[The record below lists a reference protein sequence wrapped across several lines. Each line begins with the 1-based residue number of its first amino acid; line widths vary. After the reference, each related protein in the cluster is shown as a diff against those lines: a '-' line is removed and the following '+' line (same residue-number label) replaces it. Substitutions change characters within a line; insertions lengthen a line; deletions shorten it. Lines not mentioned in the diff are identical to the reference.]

1 MIIFYCNTMVKYIN
15 SASISGYYKGQLI
28 VTRKLTNEM
37 DLEYWRSTAHNF
49 LCEGLRKGHSI
60 KFMKRFNINFIKMV
74 RYKDTIR
81 QPNEEDWDT
90 IMTAIMILIK
100 LKVIEEDGEREG
112 LLIMRAKG
120 NHSHRN

>member
-1 MIIFYCNTMVKYIN
+1 MVKYIN
-15 SASISGYYKGQLI
+15 SASISGYYKGRLI
-28 VTRKLTNEM
+28 VTRKMNKEK

-60 KFMKRFNINFIKMV
+60 EFMKRFNINFIKMV
-74 RYKDTIR
+74 RYKETIK
-81 QPNEEDWDT
+81 QPKPEDWDT

-100 LKVIEEDGEREG
+100 LKVIEEEGDREG

-120 NHSHRN
+120 NHPCRN